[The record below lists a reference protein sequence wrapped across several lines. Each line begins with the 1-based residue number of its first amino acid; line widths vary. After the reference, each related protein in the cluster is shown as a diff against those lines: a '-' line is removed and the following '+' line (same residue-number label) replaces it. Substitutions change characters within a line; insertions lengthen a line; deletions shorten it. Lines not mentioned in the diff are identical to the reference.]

1 MFVATPLPGKNYLH
15 KQSIAP
21 CSRFDGM
28 SERTKISLAAAASIA
43 LLSVSA
49 FLGLDSDIRS
59 LVADD
64 RSEAT
69 IEVDATRTLGEVP
82 LYIFGENLEHE
93 HGAINGNEQNQN
105 NAHGLHTGGIWAEML
120 RDRKFEEGDLD
131 EDGVANGWVPEER
144 ITNHY
149 DDLKQGQGPSRRYR
163 IDHREYYGGGAS
175 QAIDLSGD
183 ETNHA
188 SIYQIL
194 LHFAKG
200 RRYAFYVY
208 LKQSSTGTAWVEFEK
223 LGGPVYARRDL
234 PSLSPK
240 WQKYTAEFVAPED
253 TDQGR
258 VRIARQDR
266 SGGVVG
272 TGLRFRAPE
281 HFGLT
286 LHP

>member
-1 MFVATPLPGKNYLH
+1 MFLATPLPGKNYLH

-120 RDRKFEEGDLD
+120 RDRSETVSRGSRSTRNALVACEVALSVVLVVGDHGARVYGSELIPV
-131 EDGVANGWVPEER
+131 E
-144 ITNHY
+144 
-149 DDLKQGQGPSRRYR
+149 SYR
-163 IDHREYYGGGAS
+163 IPALFLAPDPRWR
-175 QAIDLSGD
+175 
-183 ETNHA
+183 
-188 SIYQIL
+188 
-194 LHFAKG
+194 G
-200 RRYAFYVY
+200 RRTS
-208 LKQSSTGTAWVEFEK
+208 LPRT
-223 LGGPVYARRDL
+223 ARR
-234 PSLSPK
+234 LSS
-240 WQKYTAEFVAPED
+240 
-253 TDQGR
+253 R
-258 VRIARQDR
+258 
-266 SGGVVG
+266 
-272 TGLRFRAPE
+272 
-281 HFGLT
+281 
-286 LHP
+286 